1 MKIIFDEN
9 KNKKLLKER
18 GVNFETVI
26 DKMAKGE
33 IALDFKHP
41 NSDKYSNQ
49 RIMVVVINDYTY
61 RVPYV
66 QTKNEIFLKT
76 VYPDRRFKKIIGD
89 KKNEKNNK

>member
-1 MKIIFDEN
+1 MKIILDEN

-26 DKMAKGE
+26 DKTAKGE

-41 NSDKYSNQ
+41 NPDKYPNQ

-61 RVPYV
+61 CVPYV

-76 VYPDRRFKKIIGD
+76 VLSRQKI
-89 KKNEKNNK
+89 

>member
-1 MKIIFDEN
+1 MKIILDEN

-26 DKMAKGE
+26 DKTAKGE

-41 NSDKYSNQ
+41 NSDKYPNQ

-61 RVPYV
+61 CVPYA

-76 VYPDRRFKKIIGD
+76 VLSRQKI
-89 KKNEKNNK
+89 